1 MPSVGDCLQNAY
13 VMNEE
18 QYQKLLHDSRAYIN
32 TQYSLLRLGL
42 LEKLSKVIG
51 LILFA
56 LVVVVLLF
64 AFLGFVAVSL
74 AFVLA
79 QWIPAWAA
87 FLIIGGV
94 FLLQLIAAVVFR
106 NRLFFNPMVRALS
119 AILFAETAE
128 PVEGEEVCHD

>member
-64 AFLGFVAVSL
+64 AFLGFLAVSL

-79 QWIPAWAA
+79 QWIPEWAA

-106 NRLFFNPMVRALS
+106 NRLFVNPMVRALS

-128 PVEGEEVCHD
+128 HVEGEEVCHD

>member
-1 MPSVGDCLQNAY
+1 
-13 VMNEE
+13 MNEE

-64 AFLGFVAVSL
+64 AFLGFVAVSM

-79 QWIPAWAA
+79 QWIPDWAA

-94 FLLQLIAAVVFR
+94 FLLQLIVAVVFR
-106 NRLFFNPMVRALS
+106 NRLFVNPMVRALS
-119 AILFAETAE
+119 AILFAERAE

>member
-106 NRLFFNPMVRALS
+106 NRLFVNPMVRALS

-128 PVEGEEVCHD
+128 PVEGEEVGHD

>member
-1 MPSVGDCLQNAY
+1 
-13 VMNEE
+13 MNEE

-106 NRLFFNPMVRALS
+106 NRLFVNPMVRALS

-128 PVEGEEVCHD
+128 SVEGEEVCHD

>member
-1 MPSVGDCLQNAY
+1 MPAVGDCLQNAY

-18 QYQKLLHDSRAYIN
+18 QYKKLLHDSRAYIN

-79 QWIPAWAA
+79 QWIPEWAA

-94 FLLQLIAAVVFR
+94 FLLQLIVAVVFR
-106 NRLFFNPMVRALS
+106 NRLFVNPMVCALS
-119 AILFAETAE
+119 AILFAGTAE
-128 PVEGEEVCHD
+128 PVEREEVCHD

>member
-13 VMNEE
+13 IMNEE

-106 NRLFFNPMVRALS
+106 NRLFVNPMVRALS

-128 PVEGEEVCHD
+128 SVEGEEVCHD

>member
-1 MPSVGDCLQNAY
+1 
-13 VMNEE
+13 MNEE
-18 QYQKLLHDSRAYIN
+18 QYKKLLHDSRAYIN

-79 QWIPAWAA
+79 QWIPEWAA

-94 FLLQLIAAVVFR
+94 FLLQLIVAVVFR
-106 NRLFFNPMVRALS
+106 NRLFVNPMVCALS
-119 AILFAETAE
+119 AILFAGTAE
-128 PVEGEEVCHD
+128 PVEREEVCHD

>member
-79 QWIPAWAA
+79 QWIPEWAA

-106 NRLFFNPMVRALS
+106 NRLFVNPMVRALS

-128 PVEGEEVCHD
+128 PVAGEEVCHD